1 VPGNKELAS
10 FSPNGQFVAFVR
22 QNNLYVVD
30 VATQTERALTTDG
43 SALIFNGKAD
53 WVYFEEIFD
62 RQRRT
67 YWWSPD
73 SARIAFLRLDD
84 HPVHKFTVVDH
95 IPTRLTVES
104 TPYPKAGDPNPLVQ
118 LGIVSVAG
126 GSVRFTDLGSYS
138 DTSSLV
144 TRVGW
149 LPDSER

>member
-1 VPGNKELAS
+1 KLAKGLSALPTIGKGTAQRLARATQLHMNPGRTGALFEHESDLYYCNLDGTKAVRLTKVPGNKELAS

-95 IPTRLTVES
+95 I
-104 TPYPKAGDPNPLVQ
+104 
-118 LGIVSVAG
+118 
-126 GSVRFTDLGSYS
+126 
-138 DTSSLV
+138 
-144 TRVGW
+144 
-149 LPDSER
+149 